1 MAELRFEKIQ
11 NYHADTVLSYHYF
24 KLSIWLLA

>member
-1 MAELRFEKIQ
+1 MAELRFEEIQ
-11 NYHADTVLSYHYF
+11 IYHADTFLSYHFF